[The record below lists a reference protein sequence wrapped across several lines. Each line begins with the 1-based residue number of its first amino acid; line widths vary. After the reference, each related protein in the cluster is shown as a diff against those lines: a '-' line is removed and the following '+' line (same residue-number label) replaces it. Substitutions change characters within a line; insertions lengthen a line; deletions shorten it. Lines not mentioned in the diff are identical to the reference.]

1 MNLVAKDKNIEEFTK
16 QQLKIFWLPDEIHV
30 EKDIQDV
37 LVNLTEA
44 ERHGVVTTLKLF
56 TIYEAIAGNEYWGAR
71 FKEIFTNQIEFHQ
84 MASVFSMFEMCVHM
98 PFYSEINK
106 LLHLHTDEFYNS
118 YVNNSILNLRMEEID
133 SYINND
139 NDYLSLA
146 VFSLVEGVVLYSSF
160 AFLKHFQSKGKN
172 KLLNIVRG
180 INFSVRDECLH
191 SEAGAYCAKLLNPQ
205 PEQVKKVYEAAA
217 DLVEHECAIIDMI
230 FEKGSIEGI
239 TPDQMKT
246 FVKSRANICLN
257 NLGLLDYYT
266 ISHNP
271 IAEWFYNGI
280 NNYNF
285 NDFFTAIGRE
295 YVRDWNETKFTWKTI
310 NDNV

>member
-1 MNLVAKDKNIEEFTK
+1 MSLVAEDKNIEEFTK

-37 LVNLTEA
+37 LVHLTEA

-56 TIYEAIAGNEYWGAR
+56 TIYESIAGDEYWGGR
-71 FKEIFTNQIEFHQ
+71 FKTIFKDRIEFLQ
-84 MASVFSMFEMCVHM
+84 MASAFSMFEMCVHM

-106 LLHLHTDEFYNS
+106 LLHLHTEEFYNS
-118 YVNNSILNLRMEEID
+118 YVDNPVLKQRVKDINSYIDNED
-133 SYINND
+133 SYT
-139 NDYLSLA
+139 SLA
-146 VFSLVEGVVLYSSF
+146 VFSLIEGVILYSSF

-172 KLLNIVRG
+172 KLMNIVRG
-180 INFSVRDECLH
+180 INFSVRDEHLH
-191 SEAGAYCAKLLNPQ
+191 SIAGAYCAKLFPSNEKTKQ
-205 PEQVKKVYEAAA
+205 YVYQAAA
-217 DLVEHECAIIDMI
+217 DLVEHECEIIDML
-230 FEKGSIEGI
+230 FAKGEIDGV
-239 TPDQMKT
+239 TPDYMKT

-257 NLGLLDYYT
+257 NLGLYDYYT

-285 NDFFTAIGRE
+285 NDFFTAVGRE
-295 YVRDWNETKFTWKTI
+295 YVRDWNETKFTWR
-310 NDNV
+310 NNGSV